1 MRPSDAQTWMW
12 ARAQELLEEAARIQR
27 HFFVRMGA
35 AERVPSWEP
44 PVDLFETPGEL
55 WVVAA
60 LPGVEADR
68 AEVVIDETRAL
79 VIRAR
84 RELPLN
90 LAQTRLLQLE
100 IPFGYFERRVTLPP
114 GRYRVLE
121 SILTD
126 GLLRLRLQR
135 EAAQ

>member
-27 HFFVRMGA
+27 HFFVRLGA

-55 WVVAA
+55 WVIAA
-60 LPGVEADR
+60 LPGVEPDR

-79 VIRAR
+79 VIRAQ
-84 RELPLN
+84 RELPMN

-100 IPFGYFERRVTLPP
+100 IPFGYFERRVMLPP

-121 SILTD
+121 SILAD
-126 GLLRLRLQR
+126 GLLLLRLQR